1 MRIKILRNISA
12 AMIMIILM
20 LSCFYAG
27 TSVEQKMQSVSNEGT
42 EKIAVVN
49 LDEGVFK
56 HNEPDEKFYYSNELL
71 KYNSVDFDMVSL
83 ESARNGIL
91 EGRFAAYIILPA
103 DFSEKVESVNYDPEK
118 ASLTYAVNPYLNDD
132 AKEKTIKNLESF
144 SQDINYDISYIY
156 VSAILRD
163 FHDVQDSSKTILEN
177 DLADEEQLLAVDS
190 EELIEAFMY
199 PELRQVER
207 EVEVLNFQE
216 LFDANNLLSNEIEEG
231 LKSDILNGETAY
243 QDVQSQS
250 TTVLNASDHLQSVI
264 ESYHPGYD
272 ADGNLIY
279 QEGILTLSENFARY
293 NAAQE
298 GNAENIKAL
307 ARSEAN
313 RMGVLA
319 VNKELE
325 ILQQS
330 LSNSISLS
338 ENSYRTEYLE
348 NIIADMERYMVNVN
362 NYYAGLGVSENNLY
376 NFIDLRDCLEGVASP
391 EGYKI
396 NLFETAGSI
405 SENDI
410 AILTQDQQFSAEFT
424 DAVDSATSVSMN
436 DVCSIIDDQII
447 GELLTQQSDMQ
458 KLIRNENRNLLKEME
473 LYNEAVLDY
482 DPFDYIDNER
492 LDKSLG
498 IFKENIEKVETQ
510 QGEHDEEYWELM
522 QEIYEVTEAN
532 QEAFDTNLQ
541 EAQEITKEN
550 VNHTIA
556 LLKESKSETTSENKD
571 LLEDFTN
578 KLTYTRLGSLGKV
591 EAYDFIV
598 SPIDFK
604 ENYVDQ
610 TILDIKSNYQHYVLV
625 VIIIL
630 AVVTIL
636 LFWFWVFSKKISV
649 QEKDMADNF
658 S

>member
-118 ASLTYAVNPYLNDD
+118 ASLTYAVNPYLNDA

-177 DLADEEQLLAVDS
+177 DLADEEQLLAVNS

-216 LFDANNLLSNEIEEG
+216 LFDANSLLSNEIEEG

-298 GNAENIKAL
+298 GNAEHIKAL

-376 NFIDLRDCLEGVASP
+376 NFIDLRGRLEGVASP